1 MKIIV
6 FGATGGTGM
15 EIVRQ
20 ALEAGHQVTAFVR
33 NPARMTLTHPNL
45 HLAQG
50 DVMDAAAVER
60 SIAGQDAVLS
70 ALGPSRPPVPGMME
84 TAARNILAGMKKHG
98 VRRLISTT
106 GAGVRDPQDQ
116 PKFSDH
122 LMKALLSLL
131 AGKVLQDSSANVAV
145 LRASDVD
152 WTIVRY
158 PRLMDGA
165 HTGKYRVGYVG
176 KDSGSQISRADGA
189 DFVLKELAE
198 GKYIH
203 HMPIVSY

>member
-131 AGKVLQDSSANVAV
+131 AGKVLQDSAANVAV